1 MPARTVKNALM
12 GGLLLMSS
20 LSMIHSAAAAPPPD
34 WGLFSMAPGEGPR
47 YYIARIDHAIAY
59 DGSGSA
65 LLESKTNAASR
76 SGTLAQGVVGNAF
89 AGKKIQFS
97 AYIKTQNVRKLAG
110 LWIRA
115 EDATGR
121 VIAFRNVSS
130 PGSRLRG
137 TTDWTQVHIAINIP
151 SAAAAVFYGIQL
163 LGTGAVWIDNVRFDV
178 LGKADPDASGPT
190 FTVYN
195 PPPVPSLL
203 LPRPENLNFE
213 K

>member
-1 MPARTVKNALM
+1 MPARSVKGALM
-12 GGLLLMSS
+12 GGLLVISS
-20 LSMIHSAAAAPPPD
+20 LAMIHSAAAAPPPD
-34 WGLFSMAPGEGPR
+34 WRLFSMAPGEGPR
-47 YYIARIDHAIAY
+47 YYIARMDHATAY

-65 LLESKTNAASR
+65 LLESKTDALSR

-89 AGKKIQFS
+89 AGRKIQFS
-97 AYIKTQNVRKLAG
+97 AYIKTRNVRKLAG

-115 EDATGR
+115 EDVTGR
-121 VIAFRNVSS
+121 VIAFKNVSS

-151 SAAAAVFYGIQL
+151 SAAVAIFYGIQL

-178 LGKADPDASGPT
+178 LGKADPDAPGPT